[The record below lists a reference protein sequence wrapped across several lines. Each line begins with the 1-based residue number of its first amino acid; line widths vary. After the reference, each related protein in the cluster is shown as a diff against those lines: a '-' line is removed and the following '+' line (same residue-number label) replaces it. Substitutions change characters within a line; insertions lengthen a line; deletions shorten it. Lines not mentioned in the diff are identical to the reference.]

1 MCVVEAHA
9 HVCVCVCARACKE
22 KQSPLMINAA
32 AECKTNKELSGVI
45 PLNPVT
51 NSDFI
56 GN

>member
-9 HVCVCVCARACKE
+9 RVRVCVSACKE

-32 AECKTNKELSGVI
+32 AEYKTNKELSGVI

-56 GN
+56 

>member
-1 MCVVEAHA
+1 MCA
-9 HVCVCVCARACKE
+9 CVCVRACKE